1 MSINVEIEKNDG
13 TKEIYK
19 KVSYTDLK
27 LVCLALC
34 KGEIKEFT
42 ATQKD

>member
-1 MSINVEIEKNDG
+1 MNILIEITKQGG
-13 TKEIYK
+13 TKETYK
-19 KVSYTDLK
+19 KCSYADLK
-27 LVCLALC
+27 LIALALC

>member
-1 MSINVEIEKNDG
+1 MNIAIEITKAGG

-27 LVCLALC
+27 LVCLALV
-34 KGEIKEFT
+34 KGEIKQFT
-42 ATQKD
+42 ATQK